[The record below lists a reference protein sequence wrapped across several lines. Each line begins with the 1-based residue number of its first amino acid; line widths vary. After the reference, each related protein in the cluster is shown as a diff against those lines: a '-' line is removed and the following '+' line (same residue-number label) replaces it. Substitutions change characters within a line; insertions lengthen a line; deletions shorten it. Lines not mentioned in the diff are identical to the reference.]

1 MTKQENKLCKYITIT
16 MSPNSLTQSP
26 RQKGGDGPQESE
38 KLNGNDHKHKVGRIL
53 QLPSLESARTAY
65 VCDCLFLVW
74 LRLFR
79 DFSCPQY
86 TTAGVGRVVIY
97 LAILKKYHQRWR
109 QHRTVSPFG
118 FALFFLSSKSP
129 VPQHCWTCQYFHFRD
144 FLCPWLYFFVFISFV
159 PRCH

>member
-65 VCDCLFLVW
+65 VCDCLFFGLVETVQGFF
-74 LRLFR
+74 LSLVYY
-79 DFSCPQY
+79 SGGGQ
-86 TTAGVGRVVIY
+86 GRNIPCHF
-97 LAILKKYHQRWR
+97 KKYHQRWR

-118 FALFFLSSKSP
+118 FALFFLLSQSFL
-129 VPQHCWTCQYFHFRD
+129 PQHVWTCQYFHFRD